1 MSISIYNL
9 YVHKITEVNS
19 AYAAGKS
26 HPDPDRA
33 NFLFV
38 LRRYVFSVSEG
49 NLPPPPFHTGCL
61 VRYFEQR
68 SSLALIAWAHLTMRS
83 VVISVSMISIFDN
96 FLKVQNENYK
106 N

>member
-9 YVHKITEVNS
+9 YVHIFTEVNS

-49 NLPPPPFHTGCL
+49 NLRPPPAILGACL
-61 VRYFEQR
+61 DI
-68 SSLALIAWAHLTMRS
+68 SSKGRLQL
-83 VVISVSMISIFDN
+83 
-96 FLKVQNENYK
+96 
-106 N
+106 

>member
-49 NLPPPPFHTGCL
+49 NLPPIPSIQGAWL
-61 VRYFEQR
+61 DI
-68 SSLALIAWAHLTMRS
+68 SSKGRL
-83 VVISVSMISIFDN
+83 
-96 FLKVQNENYK
+96 
-106 N
+106 